1 MEIIREGSSASRPP
15 ILDGKNYS
23 YWKPRMIFFIKTL
36 DRKAWRALVAGYD
49 PPMITVNGV
58 LVPKPEVGWTNAEEQ
73 ASVGN
78 ARALNAIFNGVNLNI
93 FNSLLTF
100 EMATADREN
109 KKGKGIDFK
118 STHEGEAA
126 VSDTEA
132 NMDESIALL
141 TKQFINVLRKFK
153 NTNATDE
160 ESGDSRDDD
169 GNINAFTIQI
179 TDENTDD
186 ESECSEESKN
196 DKLSIEK
203 LEALWKEDCEARA
216 KQKERIQDLIEEN
229 ERLIHMTGN
238 RSYFTNLKDCV
249 TGHVTFSDG
258 AKGKIMAK
266 ADREYRQKW
275 DARSEQGIFLGY
287 SQNSRAYRVFNNKS
301 MIDEED
307 ETSNMSEART
317 TSTVEVSKAD
327 NPSDDL
333 ARLVAQGYTQVE
345 GVDFDETFAPVARLE
360 AIRLL
365 LDISCIQKFK
375 LYQMDVKSAFLNG
388 YLNEEVYVAQLK
400 GFVDS
405 EHPKHVYKLSKAL
418 YGLKQAPR
426 AWYERLTIYLRVRIR
441 NEYGWRT
448 FVLFGSSNQAQNK
461 WTLTATHVK
470 LIRNTDGAEVDH
482 KLYRSI
488 IGSLLYLTASRPD
501 ISYAVGICA
510 RYQADPRIS
519 HLEAVKRILKYV
531 QGPVTLE

>member
-1 MEIIREGSSASRPP
+1 MKVTAIEEAHCITTLR
-15 ILDGKNYS
+15 LDELFS
-23 YWKPRMIFFIKTL
+23 
-36 DRKAWRALVAGYD
+36 
-49 PPMITVNGV
+49 
-58 LVPKPEVGWTNAEEQ
+58 
-73 ASVGN
+73 
-78 ARALNAIFNGVNLNI
+78 
-93 FNSLLTF
+93 SLLTF
-100 EMATADREN
+100 EMVTADREN
-109 KKGKGIDFK
+109 KKGKGIAFK

-132 NMDESIALL
+132 NMDKSIALL

-153 NTNATDE
+153 NTNATGMNAQTSNQYRRRNDEGTTRRNNENSNRRNE

-186 ESECSEESKN
+186 ESECFEESKN

-203 LEALWKEDCEARA
+203 LKALWKEDCEARA

-229 ERLIHMTGN
+229 ERHMTGN

-301 MIDEED
+301 VSVMETINVVLNDLDSTIKQMIDEED

-333 ARLVAQGYTQVE
+333 GDPSAEMQTIRKEKIVYLKMVDDLCYTSTIKPSTVDSALKDELVAQGYTQVE

-388 YLNEEVYVAQLK
+388 YLNEEVYVAQPK

-405 EHPKHVYKLSKAL
+405 EHPKHVYKLNKAL

-426 AWYERLTIYLRVRIR
+426 AWYERLTL
-441 NEYGWRT
+441 
-448 FVLFGSSNQAQNK
+448 LK
-461 WTLTATHVK
+461 
-470 LIRNTDGAEVDH
+470 
-482 KLYRSI
+482 RSI

-510 RYQADPRIS
+510 RLS
-519 HLEAVKRILKYV
+519 
-531 QGPVTLE
+531 G